1 MNIKKITVILLTL
14 FVSSWHIADTSP
26 HTVTGQEYTITL
38 LQDKP
43 SQRNTRKEEPI
54 TIGDV
59 AMGDEAKSKAF
70 MQVKKKLG
78 KWEGTMTQG
87 LTGAIFDVSYEFEL
101 TSGGNTITETL
112 VEDGVQMLTTYSDDN
127 GKLVIKHYCGLG
139 TEPIFEVDE
148 LTGKMMSIKLD
159 KSKSDLHAEHESF
172 VTNMKWVINSKDSMS
187 FENTVML
194 DGEPTTNK
202 ATINRVY

>member
-1 MNIKKITVILLTL
+1 MILKRLVLTISALFLITFQSL
-14 FVSSWHIADTSP
+14 HADT
-26 HTVTGQEYTITL
+26 V
-38 LQDKP
+38 
-43 SQRNTRKEEPI
+43 

-59 AMGDEAKSKAF
+59 EMGNDQKSLAF
-70 MQVKKKLG
+70 EQVRKKLG

-87 LTGAIFDVSYEFEL
+87 LTGAVFDVSYEFEL

-112 VEDGVQMLTTYSDDN
+112 VEDGVQMLTTYSDDD

-159 KSKSDLHAEHESF
+159 KSKSDLHPEHESF

-187 FENTVML
+187 FENIVML
-194 DGEPTTNK
+194 DGKPTTNK
-202 ATINRVY
+202 ATISRVY